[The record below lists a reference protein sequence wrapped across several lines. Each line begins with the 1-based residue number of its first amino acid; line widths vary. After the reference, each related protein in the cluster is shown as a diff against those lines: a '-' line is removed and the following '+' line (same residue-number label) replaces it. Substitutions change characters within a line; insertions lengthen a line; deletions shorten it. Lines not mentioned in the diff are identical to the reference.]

1 MPDSKRFL
9 HPEAIKR
16 ISRMDMR
23 ARHIVE
29 GFLSGMHRSPYFGQS
44 VEFLQHR
51 EYVRGDDLRHLDWKI
66 WGKQDRLYIKQF
78 EEDTNMRCT
87 LLVDV
92 SASMQYGGGELSKY
106 EYACT
111 IASSLAYL
119 LLRQQDAVG
128 CVAFDERV
136 RMKVPLRSKR
146 THLHSIIEALDVSTP
161 SDKTDV
167 FAILREVAE
176 TYPRRGMMIF
186 ISDMLAEQDGVIDRQ
201 GMMRGLKLLRQ
212 RGHDVLVFHVMD
224 DDELDF
230 PFTGPTRFD
239 GLEMDEFLNCNPRAL
254 REGYLEA
261 LNQFLEET
269 RRECARNTI
278 DYALIRTSDPL
289 DAALATY
296 LSNRLGM
303 HHRN

>member
-1 MPDSKRFL
+1 MPDSRRFL

-16 ISRMDMR
+16 ISRLDLR

-51 EYVRGDDLRHLDWKI
+51 EYATGDDLRHVDWKV
-66 WGKQDRLYIKQF
+66 WARQDRLYVKQF
-78 EEDTNMRCT
+78 EEDTNLRCT

-92 SASMQYGGGELSKY
+92 SNSMAYGDGALNKY

-111 IASSLAYL
+111 IATSLAYL
-119 LLRQQDAVG
+119 VLKQQDAAG
-128 CVAFDERV
+128 SVAFDETIRATT
-136 RMKVPLRSKR
+136 PTRSKR
-146 THLHSIIEALDVSTP
+146 NHLNSIIESLDVNTP
-161 SDKTDV
+161 RDKTNLYSI
-167 FAILREVAE
+167 FRQVAN
-176 TYPRRGMMIF
+176 TYPRRGMMIL
-186 ISDMLAEQDGVIDRQ
+186 ISDLLADVDETV
-201 GMMRGLKLLRQ
+201 RGLRLLRQ

-230 PFTGPTRFD
+230 PFAGPTRFE
-239 GLEMDEFLNCNPRAL
+239 GLESIDTLNCNPRAL

-261 LNQFLEET
+261 LHEFLDEI
-269 RRECARNTI
+269 RRRCAQSVV
-278 DYALIRTSDPL
+278 DYALIRTSDHL
-289 DAALATY
+289 DAVLAKY